1 MGKLK
6 TGAHGASHAIPAG
19 TTLRRASL
27 PYFVLG
33 AAVLIVSSAAILI
46 RFAQR
51 EGVPSLSIA
60 ALRLALA
67 ALILTPFALARGAG
81 EIRALGKRDLAAV
94 CAAGIFLAAHFAAWI
109 SSLAYTSVASSV
121 ALVTTTPVW
130 ISIASWLLFGER
142 PGFRLLLGIGF
153 ALGGSALIF
162 LSDSRAA
169 METGSDPLLG
179 NVLALAGSLAVC
191 GYLLIGRGLRR
202 HMSLLAY
209 MWLVYSVA
217 ALALLLFAFFA
228 GKALYGFSA
237 FAWLLLA
244 ALAIGPQLLGHGAVN
259 WGLKYISASFIAV
272 AILGE
277 PIGSALLAW
286 LLLGE
291 GFAALQL
298 CGFALLLAGIYL
310 AARQEQRKAAVSTLP
325 G

>member
-1 MGKLK
+1 MDKLK
-6 TGAHGASHAIPAG
+6 AGSHGAPPGLPIGRSPHP
-19 TTLRRASL
+19 ASL

-67 ALILTPFALARGAG
+67 ALILTPFALARSTS
-81 EIRALGKRDLAAV
+81 EIRTLGKRDLIAAIS
-94 CAAGIFLAAHFAAWI
+94 AGVFLAAHFAAWI

-121 ALVTTTPVW
+121 ALVTTNPVW
-130 ISIASWLLFGER
+130 IAIASWLLFSER
-142 PGFRLLLGIGF
+142 PGIRLLLGIAF

-162 LSDSRAA
+162 LSDSRATTQ
-169 METGSDPLLG
+169 TGSDPLLG
-179 NVLALAGSLAVC
+179 NGLALAGSVAVC

-202 HMSLLAY
+202 HMTLLTY
-209 MWLVYSVA
+209 MWLVFSVA
-217 ALALLLFAFFA
+217 ALALLLL
-228 GKALYGFSA
+228 ALATGNPLSGFSP

-244 ALAIGPQLLGHGAVN
+244 GLAIGPQLLGHGAVN
-259 WGLKYISASFIAV
+259 WALKYVSASFIAV
-272 AILGE
+272 AILAE

-291 GFAALQL
+291 GFAVLQL

-310 AARQEQRKAAVSTLP
+310 AALQERKAAVTTLP